1 MGQKGNLGKA
11 RSIRFPIWM
20 SDALE
25 DIANHKGMTFTDL
38 VVELLR
44 QELAVMDITM
54 GSCLGIGRE
63 SVESKK
69 PMSATGTDG

>member
-1 MGQKGNLGKA
+1 
-11 RSIRFPIWM
+11 M

-25 DIANHKGMTFTDL
+25 DIAGQKGMTFTDL

-44 QELAVMDITM
+44 QELAAMDITK

-63 SVESKK
+63 ATEKK
-69 PMSATGTDG
+69 KAG